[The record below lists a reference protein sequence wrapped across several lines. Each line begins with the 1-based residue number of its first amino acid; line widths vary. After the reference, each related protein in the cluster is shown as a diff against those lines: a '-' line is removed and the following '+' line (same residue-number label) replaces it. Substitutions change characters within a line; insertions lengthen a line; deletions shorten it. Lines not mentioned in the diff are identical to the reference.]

1 MPPEV
6 QFRSQF
12 QGDGTLVLG
21 ARADGRPIMLPV
33 SIRAAT
39 LLELED
45 KRRELL
51 RMFDRRRGPGTFTW
65 ALRDGSARSIG
76 LLYESGFSTALRGHS
91 GAWPLRFE
99 YQIVCWAD
107 DPYFYGGEQMLSFTP
122 PVGDDGP
129 FYPGP
134 PFQIGG
140 GPAPG
145 PGRATRLCRPAPSR
159 CRRCHTLEDLGLSE
173 IRARGL
179 WSSPPARRGH
189 LRMLLVF
196 ADPPDLRLGGRL
208 DGHRVDE
215 WPVAVAGHGRRRAAR
230 AQPGHS
236 RRPPAVLR
244 RRGPAPGRRAGPPP
258 GGPPVQPPRRSRPHR

>member
-1 MPPEV
+1 VVLLRGVSGLDMPPEV

-145 PGRATRLCRPAPSR
+145 PGRATRLCRPA
-159 CRRCHTLEDLGLSE
+159 
-173 IRARGL
+173 
-179 WSSPPARRGH
+179 
-189 LRMLLVF
+189 
-196 ADPPDLRLGGRL
+196 
-208 DGHRVDE
+208 
-215 WPVAVAGHGRRRAAR
+215 
-230 AQPGHS
+230 
-236 RRPPAVLR
+236 
-244 RRGPAPGRRAGPPP
+244 RRAGAA
-258 GGPPVQPPRRSRPHR
+258 GAMRWKTSVCPRSGLAGCGRRLLLGAAICACCSCSRIRRTCASVVDWMVTE